1 MTEVSLSTLHGT
13 LHVSQIVIFF
23 LAISGVLRGGSIWGL
38 FGLQAHQNAVLMPEG
53 VGPWR
58 QGVRLAKMMAL
69 PEVPRRLQALEGHA
83 MQAELRRHLAG
94 ADPRAC

>member
-23 LAISGVLRGGSIWGL
+23 LAISDVLRGGFIWGL

-53 VGPWR
+53 VGSWR
-58 QGVRLAKMMAL
+58 QRVGLAEMVTL
-69 PEVPRRLQALEGHA
+69 PEVPRRLQPLEGYP
-83 MQAELRRHLAG
+83 MQAEQCRHLAG